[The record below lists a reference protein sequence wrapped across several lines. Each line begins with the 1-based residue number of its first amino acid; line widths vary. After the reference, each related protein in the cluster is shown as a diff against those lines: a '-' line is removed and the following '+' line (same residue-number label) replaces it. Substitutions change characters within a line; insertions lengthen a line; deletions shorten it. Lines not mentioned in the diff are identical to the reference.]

1 MVELKKSLSL
11 FDITIL
17 SIGNI
22 IGAGV
27 FLLLGSIIRYGG
39 SNIVPIFTIAAIFNI
54 IAGMAYGEL
63 GSMYKSNAVEIKTI
77 EDAFGK
83 PIAKIG
89 IGVLF
94 SFLII
99 SISTLAIMFGTYFTD
114 NKNYQLIISFILVCI
129 LSIINYFGIEGSKII
144 TDVFGSIKLIALIA
158 IITVGIFYIKFGAI
172 IPKNHLQFTPLLVTT
187 FLAIFLFNGY
197 DAIVKMTDEM
207 KNPSKDIPKSLFLSI
222 LICSVIYILIAVIAL
237 SLKIEAFRPI
247 NDIVKVLFNIPFAD
261 HIIHIIGL
269 VTILNTTFISM
280 LALSRFIYGLSKEK
294 FIPDALS
301 EVNEKYRTPHYS
313 ILLVFVITSLLLLVK
328 KFELSALYTNIC
340 LVIFLTLFYITLIIL
355 RFKKPDIHRPFKVP
369 LNIKNVPIPIV
380 IGILGCIFY
389 IVQMPQMIS
398 FVS

>member
-89 IGVLF
+89 IVVLF

-158 IITVGIFYIKFGAI
+158 IITVGIFYIKFDAI
-172 IPKNHLQFTPLLVTT
+172 IPKNHLQFTPLVVTT

-369 LNIKNVPIPIV
+369 FNIKNIPIPIV
-380 IGILGCIFY
+380 IGIIGCIFY
-389 IVQMPQMIS
+389 IVHIPQMIT